1 MACLAQSDSYLSQPK
16 CERASYYQPLCYLA
30 APLPFIFGIEQK
42 RTELYRITAAAAAA
56 GEEDQFK
63 SSIVFPSS
71 AWTGRAFHHHHL
83 LN

>member
-42 RTELYRITAAAAAA
+42 RTELYRITAAAAA

-71 AWTGRAFHHHHL
+71 AWTGRAFHHHRL